1 MSFIRSIPYT
11 ALHKEDWVF
20 ATLEQS
26 GGQTGRIALSE
37 IVSFNPEAWNASKSD
52 PASQYSYVEVS
63 SVSPLTGRIE
73 NPVLLR
79 GGELAYKTRAKLRA
93 AKGDILLSAV
103 RPERG
108 VCAVVPDHL
117 DGAVVSN
124 AFIVIRPNQV
134 SPELLFFLL
143 IAPNTLRELGDMA
156 KGSTIPAITIKQLKN
171 YSLPFTSLPLEFES
185 EARNL
190 MHNRSEERS
199 KPKILA
205 DVIDEVLSER
215 LETTDRATN
224 TSEGQVADGF
234 LVPYAK
240 ISERFDVAFL
250 MPSLAQESW
259 RDPVV
264 RLKDLSEDIR
274 IGQQFP
280 ADDLQNNGVPFIRV
294 QDLSHEE
301 LFVSH
306 RNLACVA
313 PNKVK
318 FTVAE
323 GDLLMTRVGGLSGK
337 CTVVTEALD
346 GAAINQHILR
356 IRLTHARPEFVAM
369 YFKSRWGREQLASI
383 TVGAAQSFL
392 QLSAVQN
399 LTIPYPSLEVQE
411 EIIQRVKSE
420 INGDQESD
428 EVDAF
433 KLMPFQLECVQKV
446 TDAIVNGNR
455 KLRVELPTGV
465 GSSKIASAIIGSLLI
480 RKAVRKVLYVTDRA
494 LLAKQMDEL
503 MRQTA
508 SDQFSGELRGL
519 IERGFKARSV
529 QQLQSGLDD
538 GADLI
543 VLHNVSKSRLPD
555 SELLNDKNKIYLAFT
570 SIGFNAQQGDLGAV
584 PDYTFASS
592 IRI

>member
-11 ALHKEDWVF
+11 ALYKEDWVF

-26 GGQTGRIALSE
+26 VGQTGRILLSE
-37 IVSFNPEAWNASKSD
+37 IASFNPDAWNASKSD
-52 PASQYSYVEVS
+52 PASEYSYIEVR
-63 SVSPLTGRIE
+63 SVSHLTGRIE
-73 NPVLLR
+73 NPVLLSWE
-79 GGELAYKTRAKLRA
+79 ELACKTRAKLRA

-103 RPERG
+103 RPEKG
-108 VCAVVPDHL
+108 VCAVVPEHL

-124 AFIVIRPNQV
+124 AFIVIRSNRV

-143 IAPNTLRELGDMA
+143 VAPSTLRELGDMA

-185 EARNL
+185 EARKL
-190 MHNRSEERS
+190 MRNRSEEQS
-199 KPKILA
+199 KPKSLA

-215 LETTDRATN
+215 LEATDRATN

-240 ISERFDVAFL
+240 IKERFDVAYL

-274 IGQQFP
+274 IGQQVQ
-280 ADDLQNNGVPFIRV
+280 ADDLQDTGVPFIRV

-306 RNLACVA
+306 RNLAYVA

-399 LTIPYPSLEVQE
+399 LTIPCPSLEDQDD
-411 EIIQRVKSE
+411 IIQHVKSE
-420 INGDQESD
+420 INKDQEY
-428 EVDAF
+428 EVLDAF

-446 TDAIVNGNR
+446 TEAITNGNR

-465 GSSKIASAIIGSLLI
+465 GSSKIAAAIIGSLLI

-494 LLAKQMDEL
+494 LLAEQIDEM
-503 MRQTA
+503 MRQTG
-508 SDQFSGELRGL
+508 SDLFPGKLRVL

-529 QQLQSGLDD
+529 QQLQSALDD
-538 GADLI
+538 GTDLV
-543 VLHNVSKSRLPD
+543 VLHNVNNSRLPD
-555 SELLNDKNKIYLAFT
+555 SELLNDKNKMYFVKQYSPKKSCIFPHYHRGEFFT
-570 SIGFNAQQGDLGAV
+570 VLS
-584 PDYTFASS
+584 
-592 IRI
+592 